1 MVLNN
6 IEKLLEKY
14 ENGETSL
21 KEEQVLKNYF
31 SSDTVAP
38 HLEVYKPMFT
48 YFLVNQQEQFTKDV
62 PLKTK
67 RTFNYK
73 WISVA
78 ALAVL
83 MLGLYFGTLSSN
95 NLGTYED
102 PQLAFNEFSKSMEM
116 ISTKFNKGASTV
128 SYLNEV
134 NKGTS
139 TLGYLNEIE
148 NTTSI
153 IFKKKN

>member
-21 KEEQVLKNYF
+21 KEEHVLKTYF
-31 SSDTVAP
+31 TSDTVAP
-38 HLEVYKPMFT
+38 HLEMYKPMFA
-48 YFLVNQQEQFTKDV
+48 YFLGNQQEQFTKDV
-62 PLKTK
+62 PLKTTRK
-67 RTFNYK
+67 INYK

-78 ALAVL
+78 AVAVL
-83 MLGLYFGTLSSN
+83 MLGFYFNQPTDVGTI
-95 NLGTYED
+95 ED
-102 PQLAFNEFSKSMEM
+102 PQLAFNEVSKALEM
-116 ISTKFNKGASTV
+116 ISNNFNKGTSTV
-128 SYLNEV
+128 GYLNEV
-134 NKGTS
+134 NKGAS

-153 IFKKKN
+153 IFK